1 MFSFWV
7 KNGVAPK
14 GKHSHK
20 PGRELEG
27 IRSRMLTGRGSG
39 DVPKL
44 LEPNLVILLL
54 NHGESALLKCWL
66 PIAAGFTLHEDK
78 LDVVFD
84 DSVRF
89 VWLAEKLRTVLDL
102 VVGV

>member
-1 MFSFWV
+1 
-7 KNGVAPK
+7 
-14 GKHSHK
+14 
-20 PGRELEG
+20 
-27 IRSRMLTGRGSG
+27 MLTGRGSG

-44 LEPNLVILLL
+44 LEPNLVIFLL
-54 NHGESALLKCWL
+54 NHGESALLKCRL

-89 VWLAEKLRTVLDL
+89 VRLAKKLRTVLDL